1 MPRFDH
7 VSGSTLDA
15 DGAAIYYETQGDPK
29 DPVLLL
35 LHGGLGNIEDFNG
48 ILPLLRGRFRIV
60 GIDSR
65 GHGRSTLGSQP
76 LTYASLQH
84 DAERVIARL
93 APDRLSILGFSDG
106 GIVAYRL
113 AATQA
118 LHIERIATIGAHW
131 ELPPGDPTREL
142 LSGVTAE
149 RWRSLFPNSY
159 RRYQQLNP
167 APGFDALVRAVRR
180 MWLDDGATGYPD
192 DAVDG
197 IACKLLAIRGEDD
210 HLLSAQSVASL
221 AERVNGARVSNIPFA
236 GHAAHEDQPEAVMR
250 AINTLFRA

>member
-1 MPRFDH
+1 MQRFDH
-7 VSGSTLDA
+7 VSGNTLDA
-15 DGAAIYYETQGDPK
+15 DGAAIYYETHGDAK

-65 GHGRSTLGSQP
+65 GHGRSTLGSRP
-76 LTYASLQH
+76 LTYESLQH
-84 DAERVIARL
+84 DAERIIAEL
-93 APDRLSILGFSDG
+93 APDKFSILGFSDG

-113 AATQA
+113 AAMQA
-118 LHIERIATIGAHW
+118 LRIERVATIGAHW

-142 LSGVTAE
+142 LSGVTPE

-159 RRYQQLNP
+159 KRYQQLNP
-167 APGFDALVRAVRR
+167 APGFDTLVHAVRT

-192 DAVDG
+192 DAVD
-197 IACKLLAIRGEDD
+197 R
-210 HLLSAQSVASL
+210 
-221 AERVNGARVSNIPFA
+221 
-236 GHAAHEDQPEAVMR
+236 
-250 AINTLFRA
+250 IN